1 MNDFDAHVF
10 RFLNAALSGH
20 TVLVVM
26 TILSVIGSGWSMIAI
41 APLFAYNRTRR
52 FGAFLLAVLSS
63 TALAV
68 FLGKMLV
75 GRTRPYIALGIPAH
89 VASAPTDFSFPSGH
103 AAGSFAFATFV
114 GLVLLRGGR
123 TPVDVTT
130 GKPRVYRMLGAAALF
145 ATATGIAL
153 SRVAL
158 GVHFPGD
165 IAAGALLGIM
175 LGATGAI
182 YYLRQ
187 SGANP
192 VEE

>member
-1 MNDFDAHVF
+1 MNDFDAHIF
-10 RFLNAALSGH
+10 RVLNTAMSGH
-20 TVLVVM
+20 AVLLVM

-41 APLFAYNRTRR
+41 APLFAAARTRR
-52 FGAFLLAVLSS
+52 FAAFLVTVLSS

-68 FLGKMLV
+68 FIGKQIV
-75 GRTRPYIALGIPAH
+75 GRTRPYIALGIQAH

-123 TPVDVTT
+123 APVDVTT
-130 GKPRVYRMLGAAALF
+130 GKTRVYRMLGAAALF
-145 ATATGIAL
+145 ATATGVAL

-165 IAAGALLGIM
+165 IAAGALLGM
-175 LGATGAI
+175 LLGATGAT

-187 SGANP
+187 PGATP
-192 VEE
+192 VTD